1 MALHQLVKATELAN
15 SIHQAAMS
23 PAELFSVIYYSWTV
37 PSADYINS
45 QTRSMR
51 TTILKTVMFGVNS
64 RMQTQSLDLGLH
76 QRQGLHSMLVC
87 FV

>member
-15 SIHQAAMS
+15 SIHQAAML
-23 PAELFSVIYYSWTV
+23 ELFSVIYYSWTV

-64 RMQTQSLDLGLH
+64 GMQTQSLDLGLH